1 MASPCDIHY
10 EDKLDESDAEMVSKN
25 EISGLR
31 VWLET

>member
-10 EDKLDESDAEMVSKN
+10 EDKLDESDAEMVSKMR
-25 EISGLR
+25 SGLR